1 MSQNVDNYLMANSKN
16 LPETDIPQIKSLLSG
31 LDEAT
36 QSSLSMIGSK
46 DPVVTLILAIVLGGW
61 GVDRFILGQVGLG
74 ILKIITFGGFGIW
87 WLIDIFT
94 AIGRTKNYNKEKL
107 MLAIG

>member
-1 MSQNVDNYLMANSKN
+1 MSQNVENYLMANSKN
-16 LPETDIPQIKSLLSG
+16 LPQTDIPQIRSLLSG
-31 LDEAT
+31 LDESK
-36 QSSLSMIGSK
+36 QSSLSMISTK
-46 DPVVTLILAIVLGGW
+46 DPVITLLLAVFLGLW
-61 GVDRFILGQVGLG
+61 GVDRFILGQVGSG

-87 WLIDIFT
+87 YLIDIFT